1 MRIVAPAILLLVSV
15 VSGCYRYVPT
25 TRTSLAP
32 GASVS
37 VALTLQGSINVAPRI
52 GNNVVS
58 LEGTVSDTDSSGGI
72 TLSLLS
78 VTRRGENLASTWSGE
93 SLRLSSEDIAEIS
106 GKQLSHGRTVAAWTA
121 LGAASVALI
130 VAIAKA
136 TDLVG
141 GSNGGRPIPTP

>member
-1 MRIVAPAILLLVSV
+1 LRIVAPAILLVVSA

-37 VALTLQGSINVAPRI
+37 VALTLQGSINAAPRI
-52 GNNVVS
+52 GNDVAS
-58 LEGTVSDTDSSGGI
+58 LEGTVSDTDSSGGM

-78 VTRRGENLASTWSGE
+78 VRRRGENLPSTWNGE
-93 SLRLSSEDIAEIS
+93 SIRLSSEDIAEIR
-106 GKQLSHGRTVAAWTA
+106 GRKLSHGRTVAAWTA
-121 LGAASVALI
+121 LGVASVGII
-130 VAIAKA
+130 VGIAKA

-141 GSNGGRPIPTP
+141 GSSGGRPIPTP

>member
-1 MRIVAPAILLLVSV
+1 MRLVTLAMLLLVSA
-15 VSGCYRYVPT
+15 VSGCYRYVPV
-25 TRTSLAP
+25 TRSSLAP

-37 VALTLQGSINVAPRI
+37 VALTSQGSVNAAPRI
-52 GNNVVS
+52 GNDVAS

-78 VTRRGENLASTWSGE
+78 VRRRGENLASTWSGE
-93 SLRLSSEDIAEIS
+93 SIQLSSGDIAEIR
-106 GKQLSHGRTVAAWTA
+106 GKQLSRGRTAAAWTA
-121 LGAASVALI
+121 LGAVSVAII
-130 VAIAKA
+130 VGIARA